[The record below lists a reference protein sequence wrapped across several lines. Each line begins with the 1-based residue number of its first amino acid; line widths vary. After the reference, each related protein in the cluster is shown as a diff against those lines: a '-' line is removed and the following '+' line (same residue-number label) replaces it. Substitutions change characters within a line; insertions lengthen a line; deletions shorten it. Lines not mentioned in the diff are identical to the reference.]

1 MSARDGLYVP
11 PEPSWLIEG
20 MAEETLFIKS
30 LRETEPMTSTALTTA
45 PTSAAI
51 APIEWDRELRGA
63 SYLVRSGLCPTAVKT
78 PEAALFII
86 LAGRDLGLSP
96 VAALRNIHIIQ
107 GKVELSADM
116 QLALFASR
124 GGRFK
129 WLEVSEKEATIEL
142 HAPWLLAPHVSRWTM
157 ADASRAKLGGDNWQK
172 YPRAM
177 LRSRAI
183 TAGLKDIGF
192 DATAGVYGPGEADEA
207 EATTVVDDAEV
218 VSVQTAAAS
227 VETGE
232 APTQEQLDLL
242 AKLLKSSVWTDEERD
257 SERLATSSLTKRQL
271 SNRLDALMEIG
282 RARKAARKAEEQAA
296 LDLAEDAR
304 LVEAER

>member
-1 MSARDGLYVP
+1 MSARDGLWIP
-11 PEPSWLIEG
+11 PEPEWLIE
-20 MAEETLFIKS
+20 AAADVTLFLKR
-30 LRETEPMTSTALTTA
+30 LRDEDDEMTGTSVALHSQA
-45 PTSAAI
+45 

-63 SYLVRSGLCPTAVKT
+63 NYLMKSGLCPTGVKS

-116 QLALFASR
+116 QLSLFASR
-124 GGRFK
+124 GGKFR

-157 ADASRAKLGGDNWQK
+157 ADAQRAKLSGDNWQK

-192 DATAGVYGPGEADEA
+192 DATAGVYAPGEVDDIE
-207 EATTVVDDAEV
+207 TTVTEDAEV
-218 VSVQTAAAS
+218 VSTDTAALNA
-227 VETGE
+227 ETGE
-232 APTQEQLDLL
+232 APTAEQLALL
-242 AKLLKSSVWTDEERD
+242 TKCLKSHVWTDDERAAHQD
-257 SERLATSSLTKRQL
+257 AASGMTKRQL
-271 SNRLDALMEIG
+271 SALLEEIIETG
-282 RARKAARKAEEQAA
+282 KQRKAAER
-296 LDLAEDAR
+296 DLAEDQR
-304 LVEAER
+304 LVAAEAGR